1 MQPVEA
7 PEQSPQE
14 AESARRTQPS
24 LKGAEAPPDRAS
36 ARHGQDHGKRNGH
49 RGGSSDERAVEEA
62 LLRRYAISRDP
73 SIRDELV
80 QRLMP
85 LARSLALRYRST
97 SESVDDLCQVA
108 YLGLVKAVDGFD
120 PRRGRSFTSY
130 AVPTIL
136 GELRRHFRDRVW
148 NLRLPRSL
156 QERTAEVAEVM
167 GKLGDELGRAPTVT
181 EVAERSELEVEEVL
195 EAMSAGEARRT
206 LSLDMPRTHE
216 EESDPVIETIGA
228 SDLSYDAVEAQAA
241 APEAKLD
248 ERELLVL
255 RLRFGANKTQYEIG
269 RHLGVSQMQVSRIM
283 RGALRKLLT
292 AVRGETEEAAGAS
305 TGAGA
310 AG

>member
-7 PEQSPQE
+7 PVQSPSETEPGPPAQPLLEE
-14 AESARRTQPS
+14 AEAGSD
-24 LKGAEAPPDRAS
+24 GASPDRD
-36 ARHGQDHGKRNGH
+36 RPKQNGR
-49 RGGSSDERAVEEA
+49 RGGGSDERAVEEA

-73 SIRDELV
+73 RIRDDLV

-97 SESVDDLCQVA
+97 SESIDDLCQVA

-156 QERTAEVAEVM
+156 QERTAEVTEAM
-167 GKLGDELGRAPTVT
+167 GKLGDELGRAPTVS
-181 EVAERSELEVEEVL
+181 EIAERSELEVEEVL

-216 EESDPVIETIGA
+216 EESDPVIETIGGA
-228 SDLSYDAVEAQAA
+228 DFSYDAVEAQAA

-255 RLRFGANKTQYEIG
+255 RLRFGAGKTQYEIG
-269 RHLGVSQMQVSRIM
+269 RELGVSQMQVSRIM
-283 RGALRKLLT
+283 RGALRKLLA
-292 AVRGETEEAAGAS
+292 AVRGETEETAPASPGTAAS
-305 TGAGA
+305 R
-310 AG
+310 